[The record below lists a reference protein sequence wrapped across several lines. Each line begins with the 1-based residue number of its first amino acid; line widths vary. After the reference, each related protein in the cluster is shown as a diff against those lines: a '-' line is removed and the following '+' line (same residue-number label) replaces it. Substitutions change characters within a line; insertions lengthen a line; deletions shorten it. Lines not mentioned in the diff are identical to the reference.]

1 MTRHRRIL
9 VGAWRAAFALTAVV
23 QASAQFTTRVG
34 VDSNGVW
41 WPDRYYD
48 LGPRALSS
56 DGRWLV
62 YTQSGGSYRRDL
74 WTGDH
79 QLVSVQW
86 QSGLPGGGVLPSVSD
101 DGNLVAFETFDGA
114 IVPGDTNFGSDVF
127 LRDMSTGVTR
137 RVSVDPSGGNV
148 LGTSYSP
155 RISADG
161 STVVYESGDGAI
173 APGDF
178 NNWYDVFAY
187 DVATQTNELVSADP
201 TGASGL
207 VTLWGCAPWIQD
219 PCSWAG
225 GCAVNGDGRFVAF
238 ATLAYTLIP
247 GGTTPGRLNV
257 FVRDRQSGTTELV
270 SDDAS
275 TSGGSIHSFSP
286 EISADGR
293 FVAFMDWGVAPT
305 GGGAKAS
312 VRDRLTGALYR
323 VDPSQYNGVTYMFYN
338 RLSISGDGMWVG
350 YTHEGD
356 DLVPGDT
363 NGGGDAFVTHWRS
376 GATRLLSRST
386 TGQLGTTF
394 GNGPVSLSWDAS
406 RAVFAA
412 WGWNALMVAGPLN
425 HSTTVYLRDERVAS
439 VPVVSYCS
447 AKTNSLGCQPLMS
460 TSGICAF
467 TNGVPLFVTAQ
478 FKRSHQ
484 QAMML
489 WGVAPA
495 AVPFAGGFACVQTP
509 TQRTPLQNTGGTS
522 AANDCTGTC
531 SFLFTAQYAQSH
543 GVNAGDTLYAQYWSR
558 DPLASNARNL
568 SLSDAIAFTWA
579 P

>member
-62 YTQSGGSYRRDL
+62 YTQSGGAYRRDL
-74 WTGDH
+74 STGEAE
-79 QLVSVQW
+79 LVSVQW
-86 QSGLPGGGVLPSVSD
+86 SSGFAGGGVNPSVSD
-101 DGNLVAFETFDGA
+101 DGRWVCFETFDGA

-127 LRDMSTGVTR
+127 LRDMTIGATR
-137 RVSVDPSGGNV
+137 RVSVNPVGGNV
-148 LGTSYSP
+148 DGASYGAM
-155 RISADG
+155 ICADG
-161 STVVYESGDGAI
+161 STVVYESGDHTI
-173 APGDF
+173 APGDV
-178 NNWYDVFAY
+178 NAWYDVYAY
-187 DVATQTNELVSADP
+187 DVATQANELVSVDP
-201 TGASGL
+201 SGRSGQ
-207 VTLWGCAPWIQD
+207 VTLSGCAPWIQD

-225 GCAVNGDGRFVAF
+225 GCAVSGDGRFVAF

-257 FVRDRQSGTTELV
+257 FVRDRWTASTELV
-270 SDDAS
+270 SADAS
-275 TSGGSIHSFSP
+275 GVGGADHSFKP
-286 EISADGR
+286 AISADGR
-293 FVAFMDWGVAPT
+293 FVAFIDWKPT
-305 GGGAKAS
+305 SSGSARVGL
-312 VRDRLTGALYR
+312 RDRQTGSLYV
-323 VDPSQYNGVTYMFYN
+323 VDPSQYAAVDYMFLS
-338 RLSISGDGMWVG
+338 RVSISGDGMWIG
-350 YTHEGD
+350 YTHFAD
-356 DLVPGDT
+356 DLVPGDV
-363 NGGGDAFVTHWRS
+363 NGGADAFVTHWPS
-376 GATRLLSRST
+376 GVTRLLSRST
-386 TGQLGTTF
+386 AGQTWSSG
-394 GNGPVSLSWDAS
+394 GGSPVALSWNAS
-406 RAVFAA
+406 RAAF
-412 WGWNALMVAGPLN
+412 WGGNEPLVAGPPG
-425 HSTTVYLRDERVAS
+425 TGATVYLRDERVAS

-447 AKTNSLGCQPLMS
+447 AKTNSLGCRPLMS